1 MTRKPT
7 MTKSITTT
15 MLDPAAQQLIKA
27 AGEGKIRVIFEED
40 GKPVAAVM
48 PLGSAQEWD
57 TEREAFFE
65 TIREMQQ
72 SANLTPEEAEELALE
87 AVKAVRAGA
96 S

>member
-1 MTRKPT
+1 MKQPVPMKTI
-7 MTKSITTT
+7 STTS
-15 MLDPAAQQLIKA
+15 LDAQTQQLIEQ
-27 AGEGKIRVIFEED
+27 AGQGKILAVFEGKD

-72 SANLTPEEAEELALE
+72 TANLTPEEADELALE